1 MYVILGYLLFSIITF
16 LLTKFITHFSLF
28 LSTSGRQ
35 RSSSSQAPC
44 CPVCGTSIRPGEME
58 SHFAWEMERF
68 CEENR
73 LVSGLQIMLFLT
85 ITKEQKCGKEF
96 QLKIAS
102 CVLRPSRLTLGKR
115 KRRIPYLSRV
125 ARPVGGYLG
134 FHIMKQDRGTPSQ
147 S

>member
-85 ITKEQKCGKEF
+85 ITKEQNCGKEF

-102 CVLRPSRLTLGKR
+102 CVLRPSS
-115 KRRIPYLSRV
+115 PYLSRV
-125 ARPVGGYLG
+125 ACPAGGYLG
-134 FHIMKQDRGTPSQ
+134 YHIMKQDRSTPSQ
-147 S
+147 SQTPP